1 MSLAVSLHAPND
13 ALRETLVPLN
23 KKYPIAELMASC
35 ARYLRANKRRESV
48 TFEYT
53 LMKGIND
60 KPEHARELARLMRQ
74 FDNAVQAKDSGKVNL
89 IPFNPFPGTRYERSE
104 EANIRAFQK
113 ILLDSNVLTMVRRT
127 RGDDIDAACGQ
138 LKGQVM
144 DRTRRQAEFNKTLQ
158 AGKGAMPQPDR
169 LWLVLCAGV
178 LAVAVGGCKSHPK
191 AKLGPSQAPVYSV
204 GDPESVRREV
214 RWRDLLTLATRDIQ
228 VGNLDAAERKV
239 RDALKLAPEA
249 PTRWC
254 CRPVST
260 TVVAAPARPART
272 SARPP
277 NWRRSA
283 ATCSTTTVPGC
294 ASRAGRP
301 NRWSGSTARCRR
313 RAIHPG
319 EAQANA
325 GSCALDAGQ
334 RTCRTRPACGA
345 RGGPA
350 NPVALESMAQL
361 SYRQGRYMEARAFA
375 ERRIAAAPATRS
387 VLQLAS
393 QIEVKL
399 GDRAASDRYLQRIR
413 QEFPQEA
420 GSNSRVDAL

>member
-1 MSLAVSLHAPND
+1 
-13 ALRETLVPLN
+13 
-23 KKYPIAELMASC
+23 
-35 ARYLRANKRRESV
+35 
-48 TFEYT
+48 
-53 LMKGIND
+53 
-60 KPEHARELARLMRQ
+60 
-74 FDNAVQAKDSGKVNL
+74 
-89 IPFNPFPGTRYERSE
+89 
-104 EANIRAFQK
+104 
-113 ILLDSNVLTMVRRT
+113 
-127 RGDDIDAACGQ
+127 
-138 LKGQVM
+138 
-144 DRTRRQAEFNKTLQ
+144 
-158 AGKGAMPQPDR
+158 MPQPDR

-214 RWRDLLTLATRDIQ
+214 RWRDLLTLATRDMQ
-228 VGNLDAAERKV
+228 VGNLDVAERKV

-249 PTRWC
+249 PDALVLQAGIDDRRGRTRQAGENF
-254 CRPVST
+254 RK
-260 TVVAAPARPART
+260 AAELAPQRGDVLNNYGAWLCQQGRPAESLAWFDR
-272 SARPP
+272 ALQ
-277 NWRRSA
+277 A
-283 ATCSTTTVPGC
+283 PGY
-294 ASRAGRP
+294 P
-301 NRWSGSTARCRR
+301 T
-313 RAIHPG
+313 PG

-334 RTCRTRPACGA
+334 LERAERDLRAA
-345 RGGPA
+345 LVAAPA

-420 GSNSRVDAL
+420 GS